1 MAADILIISLI
12 DELLYFL
19 IYKARK
25 NRKRGKSARVCR
37 MRRKLWFVFRLRDE
51 CGKDRK

>member
-12 DELLYFL
+12 ASLLYFL
-19 IYKARK
+19 IYKAR
-25 NRKRGKSARVCR
+25 NAKRESARVCR

>member
-12 DELLYFL
+12 ASYCIFL

-25 NRKRGKSARVCR
+25 TQKREKRPGVPDAA
-37 MRRKLWFVFRLRDE
+37 KLWFVFRLRDE